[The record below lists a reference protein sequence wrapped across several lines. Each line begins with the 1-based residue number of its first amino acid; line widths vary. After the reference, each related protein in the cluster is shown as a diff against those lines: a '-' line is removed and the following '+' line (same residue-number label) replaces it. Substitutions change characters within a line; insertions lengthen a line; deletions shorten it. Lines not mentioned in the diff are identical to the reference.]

1 MGRRRINIAI
11 DGHSSAGKSTMAKSL
26 AKELNYVYIDTG
38 AMYRA
43 ATLHAMKERSI
54 VEREVNEV
62 GLRAGLDRMFLSFRY
77 NPQSEQ
83 SEIHLNGINVEKEI
97 RSMDV
102 AQKVSLIARV
112 PEVRKKLVHIQ
123 QRMAEGGGVVM
134 DGRDIGTVVLPQA
147 ELKIFMT
154 ADPET
159 RAYRRLREL
168 QDNGKKV
175 SYDEVLEN
183 VLERDRIDSER
194 AVAPLRQ
201 AEDAVVVDNSEL
213 TVEEQFNFL
222 VNLART
228 RMQEGD

>member
-26 AKELNYVYIDTG
+26 AKELNYVYVDTG

-43 ATLHAMKERSI
+43 ATLHAMKERT
-54 VEREVNEV
+54 VVDGVVNEV
-62 GLRAGLDRMFLSFRY
+62 GVRAGLDRMYLSFRY
-77 NPQSEQ
+77 NPKTEQ
-83 SEIHLNGINVEKEI
+83 SEIHLNGVNVEKEI

-112 PEVRKKLVHIQ
+112 PEVRHKLVAIQ

-134 DGRDIGTVVLPQA
+134 DGRDIGTVVIPHA

-159 RAYRRLREL
+159 RAYRRLNEL
-168 QDNGKKV
+168 KGQGKQV
-175 SYDEVLEN
+175 SYNEVLEN

-194 AVAPLRQ
+194 AVAPLKQ
-201 AEDAVVVDNSEL
+201 ADDAVVVDNSEL
-213 TVEEQFNFL
+213 TMEEQFNFL

-228 RMQEGD
+228 RMQDAS

>member
-11 DGHSSAGKSTMAKSL
+11 DGHSSAGKSTMAKTL
-26 AKELNYVYIDTG
+26 AKELNYVYVDTG

-43 ATLHAMKERSI
+43 ATLHAMKERS
-54 VEREVNEV
+54 VVGSEVNEV

-83 SEIHLNGINVEKEI
+83 SEIHLNGHNVEKEI
-97 RSMDV
+97 RSMEV
-102 AQKVSLIARV
+102 AQKVSLVAKV
-112 PEVRKKLVHIQ
+112 PEVRTKLVHIQ

-134 DGRDIGTVVLPQA
+134 DGRDIGTVVLPKA

-168 QDNGKKV
+168 QENGKNV
-175 SYDEVLEN
+175 SYNEVLEN

-228 RMQEGD
+228 RMQVED

>member
-1 MGRRRINIAI
+1 
-11 DGHSSAGKSTMAKSL
+11 MAKSL

>member
-1 MGRRRINIAI
+1 
-11 DGHSSAGKSTMAKSL
+11 MAKSL

-43 ATLHAMKERSI
+43 ATLHAMRERS
-54 VEREVNEV
+54 VVDSSVNEV
-62 GLRAGLDRMFLSFRY
+62 GLRAGLDRMFLAFKY
-77 NPQSEQ
+77 NPQTEQ
-83 SEIHLNGINVEKEI
+83 SEIHLNGVNVEKEI
-97 RSMDV
+97 RSMEV
-102 AQKVSLIARV
+102 AQKVSLVARV
-112 PEVRKKLVHIQ
+112 PEVRTKLVAIQ

-159 RAYRRLREL
+159 RAYRRLNEMMEK
-168 QDNGKKV
+168 GKNV

-183 VLERDRIDSER
+183 VLERDRIDSQR

-201 AEDAVVVDNSEL
+201 AEEAVVVDNSEL
-213 TVEEQFNFL
+213 TLEEQFNFL
-222 VNLART
+222 VTLART
-228 RMQEGD
+228 RMEEGA

>member
-1 MGRRRINIAI
+1 
-11 DGHSSAGKSTMAKSL
+11 MAKSL

-43 ATLHAMKERSI
+43 ATLHAMRERS
-54 VEREVNEV
+54 VVDTVVNEV
-62 GLRAGLDRMFLSFRY
+62 GLRAGLDRMFLAFRY
-77 NPQSEQ
+77 NPQTEQ

-97 RSMDV
+97 RSMEV
-102 AQKVSLIARV
+102 ASKVSLVARV
-112 PEVRKKLVHIQ
+112 PEVRTKLVAIQ
-123 QRMAEGGGVVM
+123 QRMAEAGGVVM

-147 ELKIFMT
+147 ELKVFMT

-159 RAYRRLREL
+159 RAYRRLKE
-168 QDNGKKV
+168 NGKDV

-201 AEDAVVVDNSEL
+201 AEDAVVVDNSDL

-222 VNLART
+222 VSLART
-228 RMQEGD
+228 RMEDDA

>member
-1 MGRRRINIAI
+1 
-11 DGHSSAGKSTMAKSL
+11 MAKSL

-38 AMYRA
+38 TMYRA

-54 VEREVNEV
+54 VERDVNEV

-83 SEIHLNGINVEKEI
+83 SEIHLNGVNVEKEI

-147 ELKIFMT
+147 QLKIFMT

-175 SYDEVLEN
+175 SYNEVLEN

-228 RMQEGD
+228 RMQDGD

>member
-1 MGRRRINIAI
+1 
-11 DGHSSAGKSTMAKSL
+11 MAKSL

-83 SEIHLNGINVEKEI
+83 SEIHLNGVNVEKEI

-147 ELKIFMT
+147 QLKIFMT

>member
-1 MGRRRINIAI
+1 MGRSRINIAI

-43 ATLHAMKERSI
+43 ATLHAMRERN
-54 VEREVNEV
+54 VMDGTVNEI
-62 GLRAGLDRMFLSFRY
+62 GLKAGLDRMFLSFRY
-77 NPQSEQ
+77 NPQTEQ
-83 SEIHLNGINVEKEI
+83 SEIHLNGLNVEKEI

-102 AQKVSLIARV
+102 AQKVSLVARV
-112 PEVRKKLVHIQ
+112 PEVRSKLVAIQ
-123 QRMAEGGGVVM
+123 KRMAEAGGVVM
-134 DGRDIGTVVLPQA
+134 DGRDIGTVVLPSA

-159 RAYRRLREL
+159 RAYRRLREM
-168 QDNGKKV
+168 QQKGKSV
-175 SYDEVLEN
+175 SYNEVLEN

-201 AEDAVVVDNSEL
+201 ADDAVVVDNSEL

-222 VNLART
+222 VTLART
-228 RMQEGD
+228 RMEDQA

>member
-1 MGRRRINIAI
+1 
-11 DGHSSAGKSTMAKSL
+11 MAKSL

-83 SEIHLNGINVEKEI
+83 SEIHLNGVNVEKEI

-147 ELKIFMT
+147 QLKIFMT

-175 SYDEVLEN
+175 SYNEVLEN

-228 RMQEGD
+228 RMQDGD